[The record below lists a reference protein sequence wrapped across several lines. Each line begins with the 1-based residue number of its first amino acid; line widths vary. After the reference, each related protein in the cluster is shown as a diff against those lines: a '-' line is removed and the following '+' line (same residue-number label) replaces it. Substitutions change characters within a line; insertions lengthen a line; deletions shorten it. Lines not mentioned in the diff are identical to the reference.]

1 MKDPECIHLVDD
13 EPALLKALSRLL
25 RSEGFDVKTYGSAE
39 DFLKKG
45 KIDRPGCLVLDE
57 SMPGMA
63 GTELHRELLG
73 RECVLS
79 VIFLTAHGDIPMGVR
94 AIKDGATDFLTKPAK
109 DTELISCIKNG
120 IEKSRRLFAEQAVLN
135 TLRERLEALS
145 RREREVME
153 HVVGGLP
160 NKRIAEMLGV
170 VEQTI
175 KVHRGRVMEKMGAE
189 SLAQLVLFAERLGL
203 TCKPAV

>member
-1 MKDPECIHLVDD
+1 MKDPESIHLVDD

-57 SMPGMA
+57 SMHGMA

-135 TLRERLEALS
+135 TLKERLEALS

>member
-1 MKDPECIHLVDD
+1 MKEHESIHLVDD

-39 DFLKKG
+39 DFLKKC
-45 KIDRPGCLVLDE
+45 KIDRPGCIVLDE

-94 AIKDGATDFLTKPAK
+94 AIKEGATDFLTKPAK

-135 TLRERLEALS
+135 TLRERHEALS